1 MNSFSN
7 IMVSFKKSRVM
18 LKPEITLERAKII
31 GNEIHADWTRIDLE
45 QFRMGLEVE
54 LEHGGLHPETN
65 VTNDDAVM
73 TAKIAL
79 AHLMDI
85 PDYYARLNKMEHKA
99 ERYWERKRK
108 EEQLRE
114 KLKEGVLT
122 IRDEIA
128 GWKNKMEAIEHLVPQ
143 LREQLAAVEL
153 SGMKK
158 HIAKEAAKFED
169 LFDEGMKR
177 VNELR
182 ERVTAFEKNAEH
194 EFLKGKEKLRTALMK
209 EKEKLDE
216 LLNDLAA
223 FFEKL
228 EKKFENF
235 MYEVKEKLPES
246 TVIW

>member
-7 IMVSFKKSRVM
+7 IMVSIHKSRVM
-18 LKPEITLERAKII
+18 LKPEITLEKAKLI

-65 VTNDDAVM
+65 VTNDDALM

-79 AHLMDI
+79 AHLTEI
-85 PDYYARLNKMEHKA
+85 PDYYSRLHKMEHKA
-99 ERYWERKRK
+99 ERFWNRKK
-108 EEQLRE
+108 EEEQLRE
-114 KLKEGVLT
+114 KLKESVLAV
-122 IRDEIA
+122 RDEIA
-128 GWKNKMEAIEHLVPQ
+128 GWKNKLEAVEHLVPQ
-143 LREQLAAVEL
+143 LRAELATVEL

-158 HIAKEAAKFED
+158 HVAKEAAKIKE
-169 LFDEGMKR
+169 LLDEGMLR
-177 VNELR
+177 VNELK
-182 ERVTAFEKNAEH
+182 ERVTAFENKAEH
-194 EFLKGKEKLRTALMK
+194 EFSKGKEKLRTALMK

-216 LLNDLAA
+216 WLNDLAV

-235 MYEVKEKLPES
+235 MHEVKEKMAES
-246 TVIW
+246 SVIW